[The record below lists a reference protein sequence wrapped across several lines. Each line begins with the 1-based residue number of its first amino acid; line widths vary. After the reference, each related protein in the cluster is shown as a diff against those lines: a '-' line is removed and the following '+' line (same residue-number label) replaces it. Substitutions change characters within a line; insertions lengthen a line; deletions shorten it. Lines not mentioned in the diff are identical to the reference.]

1 VSAVRLEL
9 EMSPEQLAVV
19 RLDAN
24 ADVPGWAQR
33 STFRSL
39 TRTQDELSVVCAE
52 ADVPARVVAERGFCR
67 LTVQGPL
74 EFSLVGVLA
83 SLTAPLA
90 EAGVSVFSIST
101 FDTDH
106 LLVRGADLDRAR
118 SALEAAGHRIS
129 ERSS

>member
-1 VSAVRLEL
+1 MSAGRLEL
-9 EMSPEQLAVV
+9 ELSPERLAVV

-52 ADVPARVVAERGFCR
+52 ADVPAEVAAERGFRR
-67 LTVQGPL
+67 LTVRGPL

-90 EAGVSVFSIST
+90 EAGVSIFSIST

-106 LLVRGADLDRAR
+106 VLVHGVDLDRACV
-118 SALEAAGHRIS
+118 ALEAVGHRVAR
-129 ERSS
+129 ET